1 MIALVTFYFYS
12 KAINVYYSKHSFT
25 IPLCTVHDRKASYLA
40 PEKYG
45 INYLGE
51 YNNGG
56 QTAGFELLPES
67 QTVVGIQEQN
77 YGIFCW
83 DYQKPL
89 TPYTVKLVAGGRD
102 LVPFLVD
109 IKVDR
114 SCQDLSLI
122 VLSNNLPDIAYN
134 KFCHDTKNFRIFTV
148 KMEDVLA
155 AYPECTS
162 NKPHQCQGQTFP
174 SYAQHSA
181 FYDMRYKRRN

>member
-1 MIALVTFYFYS
+1 M
-12 KAINVYYSKHSFT
+12 YYSKNAFT
-25 IPLCTVHDRKASYLA
+25 IPLCTVHDRKASYLP

-51 YNNGG
+51 YNKCG

-67 QTVVGIQEQN
+67 QTVFGIQEQN
-77 YGIFCW
+77 YGIYCW
-83 DYQKPL
+83 DYQQPL
-89 TPYTVKLVAGGRD
+89 TPYSVKLVAGGRD

-114 SCQDLSLI
+114 SCDDLSLI

-134 KFCHDTKNFRIFTV
+134 KFSYVTQNFRIFTV
-148 KMEDVLA
+148 KIEDVLA

-162 NKPHQCQGQTFP
+162 YKPHQCQGQTFP
-174 SYAQHSA
+174 SYTQR
-181 FYDMRYKRRN
+181 FRRYNKERRLTMENMKDDARVETLV